1 MHMLIAFV
9 LLLNFMIAILSN
21 TYATMLESGS
31 FKYKCSLF
39 EYCERYIIAFQEI
52 DKNLGGYGELVV
64 HPPVINVFCAFLLPF
79 ALYKPAMEKV

>member
-1 MHMLIAFV
+1 MSVCGSLFLPVSVHVYLYVESVTVYVISVVYAYIVFVMMHMLIAFV

-39 EYCERYIIAFQEI
+39 EYCERYIIAF
-52 DKNLGGYGELVV
+52 
-64 HPPVINVFCAFLLPF
+64 
-79 ALYKPAMEKV
+79 

>member
-1 MHMLIAFV
+1 MFHMLIAFV

-52 DKNLGGYGELVV
+52 DQ
-64 HPPVINVFCAFLLPF
+64 
-79 ALYKPAMEKV
+79 